1 VFRHGSSGARFS
13 EARTRAGAR
22 FETRSMSTTLVEEQ
36 RKLFGSESCLAAKAV
51 SNTRSRKWSF
61 FGGIAW

>member
-1 VFRHGSSGARFS
+1 
-13 EARTRAGAR
+13 
-22 FETRSMSTTLVEEQ
+22 MSTTLVEEQ